1 MHNVSSE
8 DKPSI
13 EDDEIFNLS
22 NIFKEEEEPTLDLH
36 IEPNKRIEIVQQN
49 QVEEAEMI
57 EMVLP
62 IHIEDKKI
70 VLKEDLIEKVKII
83 GERIKRQLRKSK
95 SYLIDVRSWK
105 SSSPRRMY
113 KQRKLMKYGFFKVSR
128 KIDEKNNKFDL

>member
-22 NIFKEEEEPTLDLH
+22 DIFKEEEEPTLDLH
-36 IEPNKRIEIVQQN
+36 IEPNNRIEIVQQN

-70 VLKEDLIEKVKII
+70 VLKEDLIEKVKFIR
-83 GERIKRQLRKSK
+83 ERIERQSGKGK
-95 SYLIDVRSWK
+95 SYLIVVHFLK
-105 SSSPRRMY
+105 S
-113 KQRKLMKYGFFKVSR
+113 
-128 KIDEKNNKFDL
+128 